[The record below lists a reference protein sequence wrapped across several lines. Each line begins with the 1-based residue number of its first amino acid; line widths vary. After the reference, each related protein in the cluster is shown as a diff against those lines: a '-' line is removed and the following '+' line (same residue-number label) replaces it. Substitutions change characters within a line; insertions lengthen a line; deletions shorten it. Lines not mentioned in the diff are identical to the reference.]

1 MVCVMLEPPNASRAN
16 PPRRLI
22 AAPGATIAD
31 LLADGSAPSFS
42 FEFFPP
48 KDEAGQTQLRAAI
61 ERLQPLKPDFVS
73 VTYGANGSSRHRTQA
88 AVRDIVATT
97 NLGVMGHLTCTGQ
110 TVDELKAA
118 IDAYAEIGIRHILA
132 VRGDMPGGPSTPW
145 EPVERGLKNATELV
159 ELVQSRGDFC
169 VGVGAFPDV
178 HPSGSAELDAQLL
191 VDKYNA
197 GASFAIT
204 QLFFTPVHYFEMV
217 ERVRARGCLIP
228 VIAGLMPVTNI
239 RQIDK
244 FAELSGCPLPET
256 VVARLAS
263 VASDAEA
270 VRGVGVEIGVELGGE
285 LLEGGAPGIH
295 FFTQNHSRA
304 TTEILTRLLARRG

>member
-1 MVCVMLEPPNASRAN
+1 MLDPSDTVPAT
-16 PPRRLI
+16 PQRRL
-22 AAPGATIAD
+22 AVAPDATIAD
-31 LLADGSAPSFS
+31 LLRDGSAPSFS

-48 KDEAGQTQLRAAI
+48 KNDAGHAQLQLAI
-61 ERLQPLKPDFVS
+61 ERLKPLRPDFVS
-73 VTYGANGSSRHRTQA
+73 VTYGANGSSRDRTQA

-97 NLGVMGHLTCTGQ
+97 DVGVMGHLTCTGQ
-110 TVDELKAA
+110 TVDELKEA
-118 IDAYAEIGIRHILA
+118 IDAYGEIGIRHILA

-145 EPVERGLKNATELV
+145 EPVEGGLKNATELV
-159 ELVQSRGDFC
+159 ELVRSRGDFC

-204 QLFFTPVHYFEMV
+204 QLFFTPRRYFEMV
-217 ERVRARGCLIP
+217 DRVRSRGCPIP
-228 VIAGLMPVTNI
+228 VVAGLMPVTNI

-244 FAELSGCPLPET
+244 FAELSGCSLPEA
-256 VVARLAS
+256 VVTRLQG
-263 VASDAEA
+263 VADDAEA
-270 VRGVGVEIGVELGGE
+270 VRAVGVEIGVELGGE
-285 LLEGGAPGIH
+285 LLDGGVPGIH

-304 TTEILTRLLARRG
+304 TTDILTRLLARSV